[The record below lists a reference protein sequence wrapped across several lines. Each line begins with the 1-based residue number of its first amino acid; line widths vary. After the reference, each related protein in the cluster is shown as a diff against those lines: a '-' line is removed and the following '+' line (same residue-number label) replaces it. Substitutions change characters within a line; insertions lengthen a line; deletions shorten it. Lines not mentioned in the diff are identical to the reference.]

1 MIDNELINDRV
12 KETLDRVRRF
22 ETRFTRYL
30 ANRKFDTKT
39 EPPVWKDGVVEIPSM
54 ECSIASILEAIPE
67 SHVETDVE
75 IYHKGNSVCW
85 LSTEDPNADIPL
97 DEIDRYGQG

>member
-1 MIDNELINDRV
+1 MIDNELTNDRV

-39 EPPVWKDGVVEIPSM
+39 DPPVWKDGVIEVPSM
-54 ECSIASILEAIPE
+54 ECSLAAILEAIPE
-67 SHVETDVE
+67 GHEELDVE
-75 IYHKGNSVCW
+75 VVHKGSSVCW
-85 LSTEDPNADIPL
+85 LSTEDPSQDIEK
-97 DEIDRYGQG
+97 DIGY